1 MKIKPGIQTT
11 EFYVTMLPVVIS
23 GLMFTGIIEPNDTDY
38 VISLVKDII
47 AGVVALFSII
57 SYVLSRSHLK
67 REVLRL
73 QEKEDTKSQKLQKT
87 TTVSEL
93 G

>member
-38 VISLVKDII
+38 VITLIKDII